1 MFSGIWNLPHYG
13 DFNLRNGKL
22 PICFS
27 KFGCCFC
34 EFFDMHF
41 SLDSPRRPHTHP
53 MLACTREAYT
63 HMRKKQT
70 AYLIFSCDFSC
81 ILFVHLLFH
90 FPSEK
95 SLILFCFNVYGL
107 IRKKTKR
114 APKVEVGTGT
124 TDASLDEWLQV
135 CSFCIIIII
144 HESFPTVLSFHSFHD
159 LHFYFVIFL
168 SFLLLARSEDENLF
182 CLLGTK
188 VRFNYHEIIAENEMR
203 TIVAGILFFSLLF
216 TVQGTAYTQSLSS
229 KSKKKK

>member
-1 MFSGIWNLPHYG
+1 MGNCLFVLA
-13 DFNLRNGKL
+13 
-22 PICFS
+22 
-27 KFGCCFC
+27 
-34 EFFDMHF
+34 
-41 SLDSPRRPHTHP
+41 SLVAVSVNSLTCISPYTPPATTHTHP

-70 AYLIFSCDFSC
+70 AYLIFACDFSF

-107 IRKKTKR
+107 ILKKTKR

-168 SFLLLARSEDENLF
+168 SFLLLAWSEDENL
-182 CLLGTK
+182 
-188 VRFNYHEIIAENEMR
+188 
-203 TIVAGILFFSLLF
+203 
-216 TVQGTAYTQSLSS
+216 LSFRY
-229 KSKKKK
+229 KSWV